1 MALAVRQPSC
11 LNLPHWSGG
20 VAILLA
26 GFSALLFG
34 AADFCGGLAARKSP
48 LFAVLVIS
56 QAIGLALAIA
66 ASAVLGVGLPP
77 VRDLAWGALAGL
89 CGAVGVATLYSAL
102 ATTIVAVASPV
113 AAVIGA
119 AIPMLLGV
127 ATGDRP
133 AILSWVGIALAI
145 PAIVLLTAGPV
156 EKGGGGKLRKAAW
169 LGIGAGVSF
178 GLIFSA
184 ISRTSAGSGLWPLVS
199 ARITV
204 VSLVLL
210 FALFTR
216 RSLRVSAY
224 NLPMVFLAGLLDMGA
239 NIAFLLASRS
249 GMLTIVAVI
258 DSLYPGPTVLL
269 AWLVLRERMSRLRV
283 AGLVLALAGVALI
296 SARG

>member
-156 EKGGGGKLRKAAW
+156 EKGGGGKLRKAVW
-169 LGIGAGVSF
+169 LGIVAGVSF
-178 GLIFSA
+178 GLFFSA

-204 VSLVLL
+204 VTLVLL
-210 FALFTR
+210 LALFTR
-216 RSLRVSAY
+216 RSLRVSAS

>member
-1 MALAVRQPSC
+1 
-11 LNLPHWSGG
+11 LNLPHWSDS

-26 GFSALLFG
+26 GLSALLYG

-56 QAIGLALAIA
+56 QAIGLLLAIA

-89 CGAVGVATLYSAL
+89 CGAVGVATLYAAL

-119 AIPMLLGV
+119 AIPMLLGT

-133 AILSWVGIALAI
+133 ALLSWVGIALAI
-145 PAIVLLTAGPV
+145 PAIVLLTAGPM
-156 EKGGGGKLRKAAW
+156 EKGGGGKLRKAVW
-169 LGIGAGVSF
+169 LGAVAGVCF
-178 GLIFSA
+178 GLFFSA
-184 ISRTSAGSGLWPLVS
+184 ISRTSAGSGLWPLAS

-224 NLPMVFLAGLLDMGA
+224 NLPMVVLAGLLDMSA

-258 DSLYPGPTVLL
+258 SSLYPGPTVLL
-269 AWLVLRERMSRLRV
+269 AWLVLREKMGRLRV

>member
-1 MALAVRQPSC
+1 
-11 LNLPHWSGG
+11 

-156 EKGGGGKLRKAAW
+156 EKGGGGKLRKAVW
-169 LGIGAGVSF
+169 LGIVAGVSF
-178 GLIFSA
+178 GLFFSA

-204 VSLVLL
+204 VTLVLL
-210 FALFTR
+210 LALFTR
-216 RSLRVSAY
+216 RSLRVSAS

>member
-145 PAIVLLTAGPV
+145 PSIVLLTAGPV
-156 EKGGGGKLRKAAW
+156 EKGGGGKLRKAVW
-169 LGIGAGVSF
+169 LGIVAGVSF
-178 GLIFSA
+178 GLFFSA

-204 VSLVLL
+204 VTLVLL
-210 FALFTR
+210 LALFTR
-216 RSLRVSAY
+216 RSLRVSAS

>member
-1 MALAVRQPSC
+1 
-11 LNLPHWSGG
+11 
-20 VAILLA
+20 
-26 GFSALLFG
+26 
-34 AADFCGGLAARKSP
+34 
-48 LFAVLVIS
+48 VLVIS
-56 QAIGLALAIA
+56 QAIGLALAVA
-66 ASAVLGVGLPP
+66 ASAVLGVSLPP

-145 PAIVLLTAGPV
+145 PAIVLLTAGPM

-169 LGIGAGVSF
+169 LGIVAGVSF
-178 GLIFSA
+178 GLFFSA

-216 RSLRVSAY
+216 RSLRVSAS

>member
-1 MALAVRQPSC
+1 V
-11 LNLPHWSGG
+11 
-20 VAILLA
+20 VILLA
-26 GFSALLFG
+26 GLSALLYG

-56 QAIGLALAIA
+56 QATGLALAIA

-89 CGAVGVATLYSAL
+89 CGAVGVATLYAAL

-156 EKGGGGKLRKAAW
+156 EKGGGGKLRKAVW
-169 LGIGAGVSF
+169 LGILAGVSF
-178 GLIFSA
+178 GLFFST
-184 ISRTSAGSGLWPLVS
+184 ISRTSAGSGLWPLAS

-204 VSLVLL
+204 VTLVLL
-210 FALFTR
+210 FALFTQ
-216 RSLRVSAY
+216 RSLRVSAS

>member
-1 MALAVRQPSC
+1 MGLAVRQPSC

-20 VAILLA
+20 VALLLA

-56 QAIGLALAIA
+56 QAIGLALAVA

-145 PAIVLLTAGPV
+145 PAIVLLTAGPM

-169 LGIGAGVSF
+169 LGIVAGVSF
-178 GLIFSA
+178 GLFFSA

-216 RSLRVSAY
+216 RSLRVSAS

>member
-1 MALAVRQPSC
+1 MALAGREPSC
-11 LNLPHWSGG
+11 LNLPHWSSY

-26 GFSALLFG
+26 GLSALLYG

-48 LFAVLVIS
+48 LFAVLVFS
-56 QAIGLALAIA
+56 QGIGLVVAVA
-66 ASAVLGVGLPP
+66 ASAVLGVSLPP

-156 EKGGGGKLRKAAW
+156 EKGGGGKLRKAVW
-169 LGIGAGVSF
+169 LGIVAGVSF
-178 GLIFSA
+178 GLFFSA

-216 RSLRVSAY
+216 RSLRVSAS

>member
-26 GFSALLFG
+26 GLSALFYG

-56 QAIGLALAIA
+56 QAIGLALAVA
-66 ASAVLGVGLPP
+66 ASAVLGVSLPP

-169 LGIGAGVSF
+169 LGIVAGVSF
-178 GLIFSA
+178 GLFFSA

-216 RSLRVSAY
+216 RSLRVSAS

>member
-20 VAILLA
+20 VALLLA

-169 LGIGAGVSF
+169 LGIVAGVSF
-178 GLIFSA
+178 GLFFSA

-216 RSLRVSAY
+216 RSLRVSAS